1 MTSLFLMVNS
11 ACDIACTYCFYTT
24 GYEKRSRDRILPRQ
38 AGHVAKRIAEAR
50 FGTVILTGGDP
61 LHSVHKK
68 ETYELVS
75 ALKANALRIIINTSA
90 TRLSERSLRDV
101 VRALT
106 GAHADDYRVK
116 NIELRND
123 SCPMT
128 LYPVIIERFQPDM
141 ETMRKE
147 GFKFTLHGARAID
160 HSDHLDQDILDVL
173 QRDSDLAK
181 ALGISLMVT
190 HASFS
195 IRAPEG
201 KTYYSIMHLLPK
213 LNAMSQKSG
222 VKIAI
227 ENISL
232 KNDILQN
239 TNDHL
244 FVLDDINKNG
254 FDHLGIALDFGHA
267 LSCGFGTEYVV
278 HVIEK
283 AREKFFHI
291 HAHETA
297 FGEDLHMSISGKLE
311 WSKVFQALENIAYT
325 GTFVLEV
332 RSPNIAP
339 SLEYLKSIH
348 APFGR

>member
-1 MTSLFLMVNS
+1 MICCFGNVSNYLIRMAAFPLAFVVEEKLFTLL
-11 ACDIACTYCFYTT
+11 DQP
-24 GYEKRSRDRILPRQ
+24 KRSL
-38 AGHVAKRIAEAR
+38 
-50 FGTVILTGGDP
+50 
-61 LHSVHKK
+61 
-68 ETYELVS
+68 Y
-75 ALKANALRIIINTSA
+75 
-90 TRLSERSLRDV
+90 DV
-101 VRALT
+101 VQALT
-106 GAHADDYRVK
+106 GAHADCYEVK

-123 SCPMT
+123 SCPLA
-128 LYPVIIERFQPDM
+128 LYPVIIERFKSDM
-141 ETMRKE
+141 ETMQKE
-147 GFKFTLHGARAID
+147 GFRFTLHGARAIA

-173 QRDSDLAK
+173 QRDSDLAQ
-181 ALGISLMVT
+181 ALGVSLMVT

-195 IRAPEG
+195 IRSPQG
-201 KTYYSIMHLLPK
+201 KTYYSIMHLLPQ
-213 LNAMSQKSG
+213 LNTMSQKNG

-244 FVLDDINKNG
+244 FVLDDIKNNN

-291 HAHETA
+291 HAHETE
-297 FGEDLHMSISGKLE
+297 FGDDLHMSISGKLE
-311 WSKVFQALENIAYT
+311 WPKIFQALENIAYT

-339 SLEYLKSIH
+339 SLEYLKSVH